1 MHLAGHSAG
10 AHLAAAAAADPHGP
24 AIASVLL
31 LSGGFDLDPLF
42 HRLRDARPAPS
53 ADLTSA
59 ILARLGDPARQ
70 VRLVLLTGAISCA
83 AAMILAFL
91 IGYRVSRESVRPAPP
106 QLTLLSG
113 ATNPLLSL

>member
-1 MHLAGHSAG
+1 MNA
-10 AHLAAAAAADPHGP
+10 P
-24 AIASVLL
+24 
-31 LSGGFDLDPLF
+31 DLHPLF
-42 HRLRDARPAPS
+42 HRLRDAGPAPS

-91 IGYRVSRESVRPAPP
+91 IGYSVSRESVRPAPP

>member
-1 MHLAGHSAG
+1 MNA
-10 AHLAAAAAADPHGP
+10 P
-24 AIASVLL
+24 
-31 LSGGFDLDPLF
+31 DLDPLL
-42 HRLRDARPAPS
+42 HQLRHLHPAPS

-70 VRLVLLTGAISCA
+70 VRFVLVTGALSCA
-83 AAMILAFL
+83 AAMALAFL
-91 IGYRVSRESVRPAPP
+91 IGSSVTRESVRPAPP

>member
-1 MHLAGHSAG
+1 MAGFFSRARRFRLG
-10 AHLAAAAAADPHGP
+10 KPDERNR
-24 AIASVLL
+24 IEASV
-31 LSGGFDLDPLF
+31 SPTMNPPDLDPLF
-42 HRLRDARPAPS
+42 HRLRDAHPSPS

-70 VRLVLLTGAISCA
+70 VRLVLVTGAISCA
-83 AAMILAFL
+83 AAMVLAFL
-91 IGYRVSRESVRPAPP
+91 IGTSVTRESVRPAPP